1 MTEVP
6 GGVWV
11 GVLTFDVATP
21 GARSLK
27 DKRGTITPIVERL
40 RRRFPVSVA
49 RLSDLDRLDRER
61 VGVVIISA
69 DPEVCR
75 KVLERALAFAEG
87 FGLRLEATRLDVDRW
102 D

>member
-1 MTEVP
+1 MSASGDP
-6 GGVWV
+6 WV
-11 GVLTFDVATP
+11 GVLTFVVATP

-27 DKRGTITPIVERL
+27 DKRGLVTPIVERI

-49 RLSDLDRLDRER
+49 RLDGLDRLDRETL
-61 VGVVIISA
+61 GAVVISA

-75 KVLERALAFAEG
+75 SVLASVRGFAEG
-87 FGLRLEATRLDVDRW
+87 FGLRIEEVRSEVERW